1 MKVCT
6 LIFRCAINQIN
17 LLMHNIGWKNHA
29 YAHKRVLCCKISC
42 GSCNQ
47 FYPDAHTSSM
57 SYCISATSRQHAMY
71 AMIPTDTFHVF
82 SSGETAS
89 QRAITSA
96 SVSPLKACT
105 HRLTKS
111 CRFHCSVLLC
121 GLLSTFCTAA
131 SRLTRGLLHV
141 YHNRRLMRHSKP

>member
-1 MKVCT
+1 M
-6 LIFRCAINQIN
+6 CALGLFPCATN
-17 LLMHNIGWKNHA
+17 LLMHNIGWRNHA
-29 YAHKRVLCCKISC
+29 QKRGLCHKISFGALFQLYC
-42 GSCNQ
+42 A
-47 FYPDAHTSSM
+47 YHTSSM
-57 SYCISATSRQHAMY
+57 SSYCISATSRQHAMY

-141 YHNRRLMRHSKP
+141 YHSRRLMRHSKP